1 MRFREDVFGLDNDAI
16 LKATRR
22 FFLRKK
28 TSGSWDK
35 DKWTTQIQGAVG
47 DDAQKVF
54 DVYNAYMHA
63 IIAVRVKAVE
73 EWYDSDE
80 ELEDEEGAAYL
91 EDAAYPGD
99 KEQHEERRREEQQP
113 EEQQQQQQQQ
123 HEEDEEEGESIVTPL
138 REAGVLNERFEF
150 VGNQITPEL
159 SVDLLT
165 KKKYRWNTFLDELE
179 AAKRLEARERGEEIK
194 KETLE
199 ERQKWFNNFV
209 CEMKTAC
216 AVSLTDEQLG
226 ALDDY
231 FADLVD
237 ELKRDMEAVCEE
249 NEKQC
254 QNAITAFVDEIR
266 QNAAKTENDDAL
278 RTAAEEALG
287 VVILFPGPDKGTK
300 ERLENVE
307 ALLKMKLD
315 TPDEK
320 EREEVSKA
328 YRKAFDF

>member
-1 MRFREDVFGLDNDAI
+1 
-16 LKATRR
+16 
-22 FFLRKK
+22 
-28 TSGSWDK
+28 
-35 DKWTTQIQGAVG
+35 
-47 DDAQKVF
+47 
-54 DVYNAYMHA
+54 
-63 IIAVRVKAVE
+63 
-73 EWYDSDE
+73 
-80 ELEDEEGAAYL
+80 
-91 EDAAYPGD
+91 
-99 KEQHEERRREEQQP
+99 
-113 EEQQQQQQQQ
+113 
-123 HEEDEEEGESIVTPL
+123 
-138 REAGVLNERFEF
+138 
-150 VGNQITPEL
+150 
-159 SVDLLT
+159 
-165 KKKYRWNTFLDELE
+165 
-179 AAKRLEARERGEEIK
+179 
-194 KETLE
+194 
-199 ERQKWFNNFV
+199 
-209 CEMKTAC
+209 MKTAC

-328 YRKAFDF
+328 YRKAFDFEDDETVKIQLNGDPVVVHFFDAAGCKHQLGEFDVGKNAIEAIE